1 MIFIATDF
9 GQRGPYAGSLHAVL
23 QRAAP
28 DVPRIDLMH
37 DLPRADPRRAAFLL
51 ERLMPLVDRESVVLA
66 VVDPGVGGPRRP
78 LIASAAGRWL
88 VGPDN
93 GLFEMILRRYAPFRR
108 WEILEQPASPAKT
121 FHGRDLFAP
130 AAARLAVAMAEGQT
144 SQLPGAAVKTRALE
158 ADEPRPGSDWPDD
171 LAEVI
176 YIDDFGNA
184 MTGLGG
190 EKLDK
195 GAQIVIAGG
204 TPAIEYRESFSAAPE
219 GAAFWYVNSLGLVE
233 IALNR
238 GRAEDSLSLAPGAA
252 FEIDGKDAG
261 R

>member
-1 MIFIATDF
+1 MIYMATDF
-9 GQRGPYAGSLHAVL
+9 GRRGPYVGSLHAVL

-28 DVPRIDLMH
+28 AVPRIDLMH
-37 DLPRADPRRAAFLL
+37 DLPRTDPRRAAFLL
-51 ERLMPLVDRESVVLA
+51 ERLMPVVECGSVLLA

-93 GLFEMILRRYAPFRR
+93 GLFEMILRRHAPFRR
-108 WEILEQPASPAKT
+108 WEILEQPATTAKT

-130 AAARLAVAMAEGQT
+130 VAARLAVALADGQIPH
-144 SQLPGAAVKTRALE
+144 LPEAVVKVRALQG
-158 ADEPRPGSDWPDD
+158 DEPRPGGDWPDD

-176 YIDDFGNA
+176 YIDDFSNA
-184 MTGLGG
+184 MTGLDGK
-190 EKLDK
+190 KLDK
-195 GAQIVIAGG
+195 RARIVIAGKAG
-204 TPAIEYRESFSAAPE
+204 GIEYRESFSAAPG

-233 IALNR
+233 IAVNR
-238 GRAEDSLSLAPGAA
+238 GSAAGRLSLAPGSG
-252 FEIDGKDAG
+252 FEIDGKDSG